1 MESRPGSVLGT
12 PSYMAPEQARG
23 ALDTLD
29 ERADVFALGS
39 ILCEILTGEPAFAGE
54 AGAEVYR
61 KAERAD
67 LSEAFARLDACDA
80 DAELVG
86 LARSCLAAAPKHRP
100 RDAGMVVTG
109 LTAYLRG
116 VEGRLR
122 EAELAQARAET
133 RAAEERRRRRLTLAL
148 AASVLATVADRRR
161 RMGLDRARAA
171 DRAKSARAGR
181 SMRR

>member
-39 ILCEILTGEPAFAGE
+39 ILCEILTGQPAFAGE

-67 LSEAFARLDACDA
+67 LSEAFARLDACGA
-80 DAELVG
+80 DAELVAPG
-86 LARSCLAAAPKHRP
+86 AVVPGRRAEAPAEGRGDGRGRADRLPPRRGGAAAGCR
-100 RDAGMVVTG
+100 AGPG
-109 LTAYLRG
+109 
-116 VEGRLR
+116 EGRGPGR
-122 EAELAQARAET
+122 GRASAPAVDARPGGVGA
-133 RAAEERRRRRLTLAL
+133 R
-148 AASVLATVADRRR
+148 
-161 RMGLDRARAA
+161 DRA
-171 DRAKSARAGR
+171 
-181 SMRR
+181 